1 MKKADN
7 FNPGNWL
14 VENKLTKQSQ
24 LNELFIKDPDGIS
37 REFIKQLLH
46 KYEKQI
52 DVLDPEKIN
61 NFSKLEDAL
70 DNDES
75 FQLLSLDQQMTLRDK
90 LKGIIQ
96 HGIDMER

>member
-7 FNPGNWL
+7 FNPGQWL

-24 LNELFIKDPDGIS
+24 LNELFIKDPAKLS
-37 REFIKQLLH
+37 RDYLFY
-46 KYEKQI
+46 KYEKLI

-70 DNDES
+70 ENDES
-75 FQLLSLDQQMTLRDK
+75 FSHLPLDQQMILRDK